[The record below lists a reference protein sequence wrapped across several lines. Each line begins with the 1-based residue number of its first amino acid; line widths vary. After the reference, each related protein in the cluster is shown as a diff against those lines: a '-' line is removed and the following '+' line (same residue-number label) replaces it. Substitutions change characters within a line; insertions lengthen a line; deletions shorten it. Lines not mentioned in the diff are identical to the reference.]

1 MMDIVKNTKDIATS
15 VEEKLEHGFEV
26 AKETLSNVASHLP
39 FANLAKKD
47 GDAFHVEIDLPGVKK
62 EDIALK
68 VEDDRLIVNAKREMK
83 KEVSRQDY
91 YLCESSFGHISR
103 VFSLPEGIDKEK
115 IDAKLEDGRLYI
127 HLEKEPSKKARSIT
141 VK

>member
-1 MMDIVKNTKDIATS
+1 MDIVKSAKEMTNT

-39 FANLAKKD
+39 FANLARK
-47 GDAFHVEIDLPGVKK
+47 GSDAFHVEIDLPGVKK
-62 EDIALK
+62 GDIELK

-83 KEVSRQDY
+83 KEVKKEDY
-91 YLCESSFGHISR
+91 YLCESNFGHISR

-127 HLEKEPSKKARSIT
+127 TLEKEASKKARSIA